1 MKTLLSPRLPKKLA
15 LLATLAGALSLPA
28 VAASS
33 GCASDP
39 SWFPHAQTPEPDNQ
53 GFSSSSNCEFQQWS
67 WQMFLWLT
75 QNVNGQPRFL
85 SFTSPFSL
93 LGMENFG
100 MVPKMRTNTSAESF
114 NEYLQAGTDGVL
126 VDQQGHAVYYSQY
139 LDDTFTQFIV
149 TNKLTDPSVVR
160 QFNPT
165 TNFPIGAIELK
176 AAWKVVQPGDKTG
189 DMFTMDGKINKLAN
203 KDGKIVIDPSQTQT
217 VKLALVGFHIGGV
230 VNGHPEMIWATFEH
244 LRNAPNVPANATPST
259 LISDK
264 NWTFYK
270 AKTPYKN
277 CNLNLI
283 ATNKL
288 VLNEKAQTLSP
299 VTQVCRQYQFGNDP
313 SSTDPNIL
321 QNDQNIASLNKDVL
335 SHLDKKDVWS
345 NYSQV
350 GAIWFAAFNGLKPNM
365 ALDTDAIL
373 TGSVKL
379 SNSTIETYTQ
389 VQSTMNNCFR
399 CHNTL
404 SAFPSSTD
412 LYPLPALNLN
422 ISHAFQNIYFWSQQQ
437 PAKK

>member
-1 MKTLLSPRLPKKLA
+1 MKTPLSSRLPQKLK
-15 LLATLAGALSLPA
+15 LLAAVVGMLSLPA
-28 VAASS
+28 MAASS
-33 GCASDP
+33 SCISDP

-53 GFSSSSNCEFQQWS
+53 GFASSSNCEFQQWS

-75 QNVNGQPRFL
+75 QSVNGQPRFL
-85 SFTSPFSL
+85 SFASPFSL
-93 LGMENFG
+93 LGMADFG
-100 MVPKMRTNTSAESF
+100 MVPKTRTNTDAQSF
-114 NEYLQAGTDGVL
+114 DEYLQAGTDGVL
-126 VDQQGHAVYYSQY
+126 VDQQGKAVYYSQY
-139 LDDTFTQFIV
+139 LDNTFTQFIV
-149 TNKLTDPSVVR
+149 SNKLTDPAVVR
-160 QFNPT
+160 KFNAT
-165 TNFPIGAIELK
+165 TSFPIGSLELK
-176 AAWKVVQPGDKTG
+176 AAWKQVQPGDNTD

-203 KDGKIVIDPSQTQT
+203 KNGQIVIDPTQTQT

-244 LRNAPNVPANATPST
+244 QRNAPNVPARVTPT
-259 LISDK
+259 TIISNE

-270 AKTPYKN
+270 ANTPYKD
-277 CNLNLI
+277 CNLNWV

-288 VLNEKAQTLSP
+288 VLNEKTQTLSP
-299 VTQVCRQYQFGNDP
+299 ITQVCRQYPFGNDP
-313 SSTDPNIL
+313 TSPNPSIVI
-321 QNDQNIASLNKDVL
+321 NDKNIASLNQDVL
-335 SHLDKKDVWS
+335 SKLDPNDVWH
-345 NYSQV
+345 NYTLI
-350 GAIWFAAFNGLKPNM
+350 GAIWFAAIDGLKPNM
-365 ALDTDAIL
+365 ALDTDVIL

-412 LYPLPALNLN
+412 LYPLPPLNLN